1 MVGFLQEELR
11 DLVGKI
17 VMDSSATRV
26 SPAKGGRAWEL
37 PGKGFST
44 LEGSGKEHLVE
55 AAQDRLLENV
65 VAGINQDTAQGKRIR
80 EQWTC
85 AQASNLQVKEALR
98 ARNFPTQLPGLN
110 ASGHGRK
117 ATRDACEAF
126 WPEKWCRVL
135 DDDEILAELVVDCT
149 INSIVDS
156 FLDSAIEL
164 LDAHEGW
171 ALKSTG
177 SGNLLT
183 DRWAWVIH
191 WWLVAGLQSAARR
204 FSQTVLSCPARSILM
219 CRLCTGTGPCATV

>member
-1 MVGFLQEELR
+1 
-11 DLVGKI
+11 
-17 VMDSSATRV
+17 MDSSATRV
-26 SPAKGGRAWEL
+26 SAKGGRAWE
-37 PGKGFST
+37 PGKGFS

-65 VAGINQDTAQGKRIR
+65 VAGINQDTGQGKRIR
-80 EQWTC
+80 EQWIC

-135 DDDEILAELVVDCT
+135 HDDEILAELVVDCA

-164 LDAHEGW
+164 LEAHEGW

-177 SGNLLT
+177 SGKSPHRSVGMGNP
-183 DRWAWVIH
+183 
-191 WWLVAGLQSAARR
+191 LVAGGWAGTSAACTLQRR
-204 FSQTVLSCPARSILM
+204 SSSLFSARL
-219 CRLCTGTGPCATV
+219 LLEAVHH